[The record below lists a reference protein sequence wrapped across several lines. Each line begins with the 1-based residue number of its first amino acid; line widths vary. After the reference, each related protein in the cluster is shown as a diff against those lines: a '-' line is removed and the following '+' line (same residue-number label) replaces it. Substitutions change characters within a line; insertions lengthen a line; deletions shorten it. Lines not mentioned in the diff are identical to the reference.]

1 MDVSTS
7 VPRWRIRA
15 TVDVLK
21 QSLVVRDAAT
31 RTMVI
36 KIPTITKCQEHNLPA
51 ATQHGTGDR
60 RVDGSRA
67 VDCVKMTAE

>member
-1 MDVSTS
+1 MNVSTS

-21 QSLVVRDAAT
+21 QNLVVRDAAT
-31 RTMVI
+31 HTMVI
-36 KIPTITKCQEHNLPA
+36 KVPTFTKCQEHNLPA
-51 ATQHGTGDR
+51 ATQRGTGDR

-67 VDCVKMTAE
+67 VDCAKMIAE